1 MRLSMPATTDYWVN
15 DQVGDPLLAI
25 TAEANAGMVKMLP
38 EVLAQV
44 RVIVGDRRVTVVFDR
59 GGWSPRAQEL
69 KAH

>member
-15 DQVGDPLLAI
+15 DQVGDPLLVI

-59 GGWSPRAQEL
+59 GGWSPMAQEL

>member
-15 DQVGDPLLAI
+15 DQVGDPLLVI